1 MPWVCFAVTEQR
13 KTWKNND
20 HLSSRFFVL
29 TTYLTSSVIYYWID
43 ARSLRVAVAFPPP
56 PPQGETRR
64 LTRTVMTSDQNV
76 NHWHHQQSF
85 SRTPLTRMITHAP
98 PPPPPLFPPPPY
110 LELFTHTGKVA
121 EKKKELLRQ
130 SLFPAFFQS
139 YKFSLTQS

>member
-1 MPWVCFAVTEQR
+1 MPWVCFAVTEHR

-20 HLSSRFFVL
+20 HLSSKFFVL

-56 PPQGETRR
+56 PQGETRR
-64 LTRTVMTSDQNV
+64 LRRTVMTSDQNV

-85 SRTPLTRMITHAP
+85 SRTPLTQMITHATTP
-98 PPPPPLFPPPPY
+98 PPHRPLLSTSIPRTIY
-110 LELFTHTGKVA
+110 TYRYGCG
-121 EKKKELLRQ
+121 KKKELLRQ

>member
-1 MPWVCFAVTEQR
+1 MPWVCFAVTEHR

-20 HLSSRFFVL
+20 HLSSKFFVL

-43 ARSLRVAVAFPPP
+43 ARSLRVAVASP

-64 LTRTVMTSDQNV
+64 LRRTVMTSDKNV

-98 PPPPPLFPPPPY
+98 PPPPPPSSLHLHTSNY
-110 LELFTHTGKVA
+110 LHIQVRLR
-121 EKKKELLRQ
+121 KKKELLRQ